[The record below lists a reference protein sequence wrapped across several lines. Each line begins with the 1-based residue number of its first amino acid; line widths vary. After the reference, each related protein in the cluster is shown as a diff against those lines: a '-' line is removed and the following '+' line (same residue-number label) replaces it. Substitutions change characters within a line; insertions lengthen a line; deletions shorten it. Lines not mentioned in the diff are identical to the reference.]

1 MNPLI
6 PKCAR
11 RNERQKYDKRVD
23 VYWDVKVYAGC
34 AVSETWLEE
43 FHKQTKRMPLGLER
57 RVLGLDNWSSQN
69 SDHYKGRAKE
79 LLIKLAYSPENCTD
93 MCAVTDAGPGNEI
106 KSRMVK

>member
-23 VYWDVKVYAGC
+23 VYWDVKAYAGC

-79 LLIKLAYSPENCTD
+79 LLIKLANSPDNCTD